1 MEKFR
6 QYKNYGII
14 AVLSIFCLFFLPFTG
29 SVVGLGFVLPTTAAG
44 WFVFVTTKLIIGG
57 VNILIL
63 YCFCEQGK
71 FNIRN
76 DEHYLA
82 AKQILL
88 KESNSKELLPK
99 SPAQHSREVYGKKGI
114 TIFLTTILG
123 TLALTQAVLTFDA
136 IVMLTYLFTIIMGIV
151 FGIIQMGYEEIYW
164 TEDYYKYALLI
175 KERSEKEAEKKREE
189 AMALAAAEPTE
200 PPNDTPDTSG

>member
-1 MEKFR
+1 MDKFR

-14 AVLSIFCLFFLPFTG
+14 AILSIFCLFFLPFTG

-44 WFVFVTTKLIIGG
+44 WFVFITTKLIIGG

-71 FNIRN
+71 FNVRN
-76 DEHYLA
+76 EPRYVQA
-82 AKQILL
+82 REILL

-151 FGIIQMGYEEIYW
+151 FGVIQMGYEEIYW
-164 TEDYYKYALLI
+164 TEDYYKYAVLVRDKRTKEEEEERTNNLLK
-175 KERSEKEAEKKREE
+175 KEKGEKE
-189 AMALAAAEPTE
+189 
-200 PPNDTPDTSG
+200 